1 MTRKE
6 TPDVLGELLAGPATD
21 LPAQPTQPAPPP
33 KPRRRRAAA
42 SEADDKQQAKQSKA
56 APVPKGW
63 DYLIISF
70 SDHRGWR
77 PRYINGQE
85 IRNWSQA
92 PLIHDYLAQLGEDG
106 WELVGAGGGK
116 SLYGVSDY
124 YQLFLKRARK

>member
-6 TPDVLGELLAGPATD
+6 TPDVLGELLAGPTIDAD
-21 LPAQPTQPAPPP
+21 SPAQPAQPLSQP
-33 KPRRRRAAA
+33 KPRAGRAATGKPA
-42 SEADDKQQAKQSKA
+42 TTRKSPPPQAPTA
-56 APVPKGW
+56 W

-85 IRNWSQA
+85 IRNWNQA

-124 YQLFLKRARK
+124 YQLFLKRAKK

>member
-6 TPDVLGELLAGPATD
+6 TPDVLGELLAGPPSDPD
-21 LPAQPTQPAPPP
+21 LSARPVQPATPPR
-33 KPRRRRAAA
+33 PRAGRAAA
-42 SEADDKQQAKQSKA
+42 ANKSAA
-56 APVPKGW
+56 APPTEPTPQGW

-70 SDHRGWR
+70 SNHRGWR

-116 SLYGVSDY
+116 ALYGASDH
-124 YQLFLKRARK
+124 YQAFFKRPKR